1 MQKLCVYLAVV
12 LMLLT
17 GTAFAAPAGE
27 AVGILDINKL
37 MAESP
42 KVKALQVQL
51 DEKYV
56 ELRKQLETEKPNLTP
71 EQFKQKQ
78 DEAFKTLLQTKLNF
92 DAQIDESIRQAAAEV
107 AKEKGLSLVV
117 IQNSVTYGGTD
128 ITQDVLNKM
137 R

>member
-1 MQKLCVYLAVV
+1 MKKVLVCLAAI
-12 LMLLT
+12 LMLFT
-17 GTAFAAPAGE
+17 GPVFAAPAGE
-27 AVGILDINKL
+27 AMGVLDINKL

-42 KVKALQVQL
+42 KVKTLQVQL
-51 DEKYV
+51 DEKYM
-56 ELRKQLETEKPNLTP
+56 ELRKQLDTEKPNLTE

-117 IQNSVTYGGTD
+117 IKNSVTYGGTD
-128 ITQDVLNKM
+128 ITQDVLKKM

>member
-1 MQKLCVYLAVV
+1 MKKVFVCLAAI

-17 GTAFAAPAGE
+17 GPAFAAPAGE
-27 AVGILDINKL
+27 AMGVLDINKL

-42 KVKALQVQL
+42 KVKTLQVQL
-51 DEKYV
+51 DEKYM
-56 ELRKQLETEKPNLTP
+56 ELRKQLDIEKPNLTE

-128 ITQDVLNKM
+128 ITQDVLKKM
-137 R
+137 Q